1 MQLTAP
7 RQIAIVSC
15 SSGAPHLPLL
25 LPSLVI
31 MLWRLASGY
40 SNSAVCGWQIAF
52 AVASLSVLLL
62 LQHRGGNGDRLSSR
76 SQGGLGAGFGVKVH
90 KKFDDSLFETSSAD
104 AAGSSA
110 CCAPLHPTPAVSP
123 ARSRRRETAAAI
135 VYRRIGCGGGGTP
148 CLS

>member
-25 LPSLVI
+25 LPSLVV

-40 SNSAVCGWQIAF
+40 SSSAVCGWHIAF
-52 AVASLSVLLL
+52 AVASLSVFL
-62 LQHRGGNGDRLSSR
+62 LQRRGSDGERLSSS
-76 SQGGLGAGFGVKVH
+76 SQGGFGAGFGVKVH

-110 CCAPLHPTPAVSP
+110 CCAALHTRPAVSP
-123 ARSRRRETAAAI
+123 ARSRRRETSAAI
-135 VYRRIGCGGGGTP
+135 VYRRIGCGGGATP
-148 CLS
+148 CVS